1 MTDLSIMDRPDK
13 ETRTE
18 EIKKEVNQTQR
29 MLSKEQKYQNELSPL
44 REALLARYDQLHH
57 LRVRCVQLETKL
69 LAHRIVVLSGG
80 EEQKTA
86 HDRILDEELV
96 RLQSGPLPYT
106 GYLDRLSQIKEVK
119 SDQPVEGLNMKV
131 QPGLETTK
139 GWGASTWIAAHAA
152 IEYAKLLGAV
162 QGEVTAIRTLANEFT
177 IYI

>member
-1 MTDLSIMDRPDK
+1 MDRPDK

-29 MLSKEQKYQNELSPL
+29 MLSKEQKYQNELNPL

-106 GYLDRLSQIKEVK
+106 GYWV
-119 SDQPVEGLNMKV
+119 
-131 QPGLETTK
+131 
-139 GWGASTWIAAHAA
+139 
-152 IEYAKLLGAV
+152 
-162 QGEVTAIRTLANEFT
+162 
-177 IYI
+177 